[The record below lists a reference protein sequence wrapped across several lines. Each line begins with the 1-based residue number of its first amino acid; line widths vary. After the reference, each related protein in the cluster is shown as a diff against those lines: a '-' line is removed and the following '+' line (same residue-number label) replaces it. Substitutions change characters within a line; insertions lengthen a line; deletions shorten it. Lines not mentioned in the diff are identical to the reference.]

1 MFIELLVLTAL
12 YLFKKRKIVDNLF
25 LLMDYP
31 STIHFTKQAPKE
43 DAIILHYKLDEDFV
57 LNMYSNA
64 LKKKFEVY
72 VN

>member
-1 MFIELLVLTAL
+1 
-12 YLFKKRKIVDNLF
+12 
-25 LLMDYP
+25 MDYP